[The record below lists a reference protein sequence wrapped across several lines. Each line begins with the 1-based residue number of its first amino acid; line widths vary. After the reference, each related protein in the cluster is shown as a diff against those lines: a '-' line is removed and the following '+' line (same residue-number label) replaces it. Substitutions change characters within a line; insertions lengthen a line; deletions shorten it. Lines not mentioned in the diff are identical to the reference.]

1 MATAEDDL
9 ARKLPEA
16 PLHAVSHDGVAD
28 LLAHRIAVP
37 LQRIAVVPVADE
49 KDKTRRRRAPTGVR
63 SEKIR
68 ALAVD
73 C

>member
-1 MATAEDDL
+1 MAAAGDDL

-16 PLHAVSHDGVAD
+16 PLHAVAHDGVAD
-28 LLAHRIAVP
+28 FLAHRIADP

-63 SEKIR
+63 SKKIR
-68 ALAVD
+68 AFAEND
-73 C
+73 